1 MKRIINLYLLPIILI
16 TSIQVS
22 SQEVTLSEAVEV
34 TDIEQLLELVKD
46 GATLR
51 TEEDKKRLD
60 SFNRSKQKQEKLLAD
75 ARWLLKKESN
85 REKRLTKQFE
95 DNDSRLSDLEEQ
107 LNLKIGTLGELF
119 GVVRQL
125 SGDAKNTYSQ
135 SLTNLEFPSRIE
147 FLGNLAERKELPKV
161 NELERLWF
169 ELLNEMNASGKI
181 SKFSSEVLDTSGNSS
196 LYDVIRIG
204 QFNAVADSNYLR
216 FIPEEQSLEFLSKN
230 PDGSRSSLRKLSSF
244 EEGDYVEFSIDPTR
258 GSLLNLIL
266 QNPSVIERINQGG
279 FVGYIILIIL
289 VSGLALGAYR
299 FNFLY
304 NSQKSLIK
312 ELDTGKF
319 NEGSPLKEI
328 DDVLKQKDNLD
339 QDQLETKIEAI
350 LSSTGPLYE
359 RSISSIKL
367 LAAVAPL
374 LGLLGTV
381 VGMIGT
387 FQAITLFGT
396 GDPKLM
402 AGGISQALVTTMLG
416 LIAAVPLL
424 FMHNQLDTRSRE
436 IIQIIEEEA
445 IGKIACN
452 SGRFCQLTSKN

>member
-1 MKRIINLYLLPIILI
+1 M
-16 TSIQVS
+16 
-22 SQEVTLSEAVEV
+22 
-34 TDIEQLLELVKD
+34 
-46 GATLR
+46 
-51 TEEDKKRLD
+51 
-60 SFNRSKQKQEKLLAD
+60 
-75 ARWLLKKESN
+75 
-85 REKRLTKQFE
+85 
-95 DNDSRLSDLEEQ
+95 
-107 LNLKIGTLGELF
+107 F

-161 NELERLWF
+161 DELERLWF

-319 NEGSPLKEI
+319 NQGSPLKEI

-445 IGKIACN
+445 IGKIA
-452 SGRFCQLTSKN
+452 SK

>member
-161 NELERLWF
+161 DELERLWF

-196 LYDVIRIG
+196 SYDVIRIG

-216 FIPEEQSLEFLSKN
+216 FIPEEQYLEFLSKN

-319 NEGSPLKEI
+319 NQGSPLKEI
-328 DDVLKQKDNLD
+328 DNVLKQKDNLD

-445 IGKIACN
+445 IGKIA
-452 SGRFCQLTSKN
+452 SK

>member
-161 NELERLWF
+161 DELERLWF

-319 NEGSPLKEI
+319 NQGSPLKEI

-445 IGKIACN
+445 IGKIA
-452 SGRFCQLTSKN
+452 SK

>member
-1 MKRIINLYLLPIILI
+1 MKRIINLYLLPVLLI

-60 SFNRSKQKQEKLLAD
+60 SFNRSKQRQEKLLAD

-161 NELERLWF
+161 DELERLWF

-445 IGKIACN
+445 IGKIA
-452 SGRFCQLTSKN
+452 SK

>member
-1 MKRIINLYLLPIILI
+1 MKNLTKALILPLFLFS
-16 TSIQVS
+16 TLEVK
-22 SQEVTLSEAVEV
+22 SQEVSIADPVVV

-46 GATLR
+46 SATLR
-51 TEEDKKRLD
+51 SSEDRKRLAD
-60 SFNRSKQKQEKLLAD
+60 FNKSKQKQAKLLAD

-85 REKRLTKQFE
+85 REKSLTKQFE
-95 DNDSRLSDLEEQ
+95 DNDSQLSDLEEQ

-125 SGDAKNTYSQ
+125 SGDAKSTYSQ
-135 SLTNLEFPSRIE
+135 SLTNLEFPSRID
-147 FLGNLAERKELPKV
+147 FLGNLAERKALPQV
-161 NELERLWF
+161 PELEQLWY

-181 SKFSSEVLDTSGNSS
+181 SKFRSEVLDTSGNASMQ
-196 LYDVIRIG
+196 DIIRIG
-204 QFNAVADSNYLR
+204 QFNAIADSNYLR

-230 PDGSRSSLRKLSSF
+230 PDGTRSSLKKMTNF
-244 EEGDYVEFSIDPTR
+244 ENGDYVEFLIDPSR
-258 GSLLNLIL
+258 GSLLNLFL
-266 QNPSVIERINQGG
+266 QNPSVLERINQGG
-279 FVGYIILIIL
+279 IVAYIILIIL
-289 VSGLALGAYR
+289 FSGLGLGFFR
-299 FNFLY
+299 FAFLF
-304 NSQKSLIK
+304 NSQKSLME
-312 ELDTGKF
+312 ELESGSYKD
-319 NEGSPLKEI
+319 GSPLKDI
-328 DDVLKQKDNLD
+328 NDVMSQKDKLN

-350 LSSTGPLYE
+350 LSSTGPMYE
-359 RSISSIKL
+359 KSISTIKL

-381 VGMIGT
+381 IGMIGT

-445 IGKIACN
+445 IGKIA
-452 SGRFCQLTSKN
+452 SK

>member
-1 MKRIINLYLLPIILI
+1 MKRIINLYLFPVLLVA
-16 TSIQVS
+16 SIQVN
-22 SQEVTLSEAVEV
+22 SQEVTLSEPVVV

-51 TEEDKKRLD
+51 SEEDKKRLD
-60 SFNRSKQKQEKLLAD
+60 SFNKSKQKQEKLLAD

-161 NELERLWF
+161 DELERLWF
-169 ELLNEMNASGKI
+169 ELLNEMNASGKV

-230 PDGSRSSLRKLSSF
+230 PDGSRSSLRKLSTF

-289 VSGLALGAYR
+289 VSGLALGAFR

-328 DDVLKQKDNLD
+328 DDVLRQKDKLD

-445 IGKIACN
+445 IGKIA
-452 SGRFCQLTSKN
+452 SK

>member
-1 MKRIINLYLLPIILI
+1 
-16 TSIQVS
+16 
-22 SQEVTLSEAVEV
+22 
-34 TDIEQLLELVKD
+34 
-46 GATLR
+46 
-51 TEEDKKRLD
+51 
-60 SFNRSKQKQEKLLAD
+60 
-75 ARWLLKKESN
+75 
-85 REKRLTKQFE
+85 
-95 DNDSRLSDLEEQ
+95 
-107 LNLKIGTLGELF
+107 
-119 GVVRQL
+119 
-125 SGDAKNTYSQ
+125 
-135 SLTNLEFPSRIE
+135 
-147 FLGNLAERKELPKV
+147 
-161 NELERLWF
+161 
-169 ELLNEMNASGKI
+169 MNASGKI

-319 NEGSPLKEI
+319 NQGSPLKEI

-445 IGKIACN
+445 IGKIA
-452 SGRFCQLTSKN
+452 SK

>member
-60 SFNRSKQKQEKLLAD
+60 SFNRSKQRQEKLLAD
-75 ARWLLKKESN
+75 ARLLLKKESN

-161 NELERLWF
+161 DELERLWF

-319 NEGSPLKEI
+319 NQGSPLKEI

-445 IGKIACN
+445 IGKIA
-452 SGRFCQLTSKN
+452 SK

>member
-445 IGKIACN
+445 IGKIA
-452 SGRFCQLTSKN
+452 SK

>member
-304 NSQKSLIK
+304 NSQKSLIN

-319 NEGSPLKEI
+319 NQGSPLKEI

-445 IGKIACN
+445 IGKIA
-452 SGRFCQLTSKN
+452 SK

>member
-60 SFNRSKQKQEKLLAD
+60 SFNRSKQRQEKLLAD
-75 ARWLLKKESN
+75 ARWLLTKESN

-319 NEGSPLKEI
+319 NQGSPLKEI

-445 IGKIACN
+445 IGKIA
-452 SGRFCQLTSKN
+452 SK

>member
-60 SFNRSKQKQEKLLAD
+60 SFNRSKQRQEKLLAD

-161 NELERLWF
+161 DELERLWF

-416 LIAAVPLL
+416 LIAAVALL

-445 IGKIACN
+445 IGKIA
-452 SGRFCQLTSKN
+452 SK

>member
-1 MKRIINLYLLPIILI
+1 MKRIINLYLLPVLLI

-60 SFNRSKQKQEKLLAD
+60 SFNRSKQRQEKLLAD

-230 PDGSRSSLRKLSSF
+230 PDGSRSSLRKLSGF

-319 NEGSPLKEI
+319 NQGSPLKEI

-445 IGKIACN
+445 IGKIA
-452 SGRFCQLTSKN
+452 SK

>member
-1 MKRIINLYLLPIILI
+1 MKRIINLYLLPVLLI

-60 SFNRSKQKQEKLLAD
+60 SFNRSKQRQEKLLAD

-161 NELERLWF
+161 DELERLWF

-319 NEGSPLKEI
+319 NQGSPLKEI

-445 IGKIACN
+445 IGKIA
-452 SGRFCQLTSKN
+452 SK

>member
-60 SFNRSKQKQEKLLAD
+60 SFNRSKQRQEKLLAD

-161 NELERLWF
+161 DELERLWF
-169 ELLNEMNASGKI
+169 ELLNEMNASGKV

-289 VSGLALGAYR
+289 VSGLALGAFR

-319 NEGSPLKEI
+319 NDGSPLKEI
-328 DDVLKQKDNLD
+328 DDVLKQKDKLD

-381 VGMIGT
+381 IGMIGT

-445 IGKIACN
+445 IGKIA
-452 SGRFCQLTSKN
+452 SK

>member
-1 MKRIINLYLLPIILI
+1 MKNLTKVLILPLFFVSILGV
-16 TSIQVS
+16 Q
-22 SQEVTLSEAVEV
+22 SQEVSIADAVEV

-46 GATLR
+46 SATLR
-51 TEEDKKRLD
+51 SEENKTRLAD
-60 SFNRSKQKQEKLLAD
+60 FNKSKQKQAKLLAD

-85 REKRLTKQFE
+85 REKKLTKNFE
-95 DNDSRLSDLEEQ
+95 DNDSQLSDLEEQ

-125 SGDAKNTYSQ
+125 SGDAKSTYSL

-147 FLGNLAERKELPKV
+147 FLGDLAERKALPKV
-161 NELERLWF
+161 PELEQLWY

-181 SKFSSEVLDTSGNSS
+181 SKFRSEVLDTSGNASMQ
-196 LYDVIRIG
+196 DVIRIG
-204 QFNAVADSNYLR
+204 QFNAIANSNYLR

-230 PDGSRSSLRKLSSF
+230 PDGTRSSLKKMSNF
-244 EEGDYVEFSIDPTR
+244 ENGDYVEFLIDPSR
-258 GSLLNLIL
+258 GSLLNLFL

-279 FVGYIILIIL
+279 IVAYIILIIL
-289 VSGLALGAYR
+289 FSGLGLGFFR
-299 FNFLY
+299 FAFLY
-304 NSQKSLIK
+304 TSQKSLIE
-312 ELDTGKF
+312 ELESGSYKA
-319 NEGSPLKEI
+319 GSPLKDI
-328 DDVLKQKDNLD
+328 DDVISQKDKLN

-350 LSSTGPLYE
+350 LSSTGPIYE
-359 RSISSIKL
+359 KSISTIKL

-381 VGMIGT
+381 IGMIGT

-445 IGKIACN
+445 IGKIA
-452 SGRFCQLTSKN
+452 SK

>member
-1 MKRIINLYLLPIILI
+1 MNKIINFIVLPIILI
-16 TSIQVS
+16 TSFQLTAQQVS
-22 SQEVTLSEAVEV
+22 LSEPVEV

-46 GATLR
+46 SATLR
-51 TEEDKKRLD
+51 SDEDKKRLAD
-60 SFNRSKQKQEKLLAD
+60 FNKSKQRQEKLLAD
-75 ARWLLKKESN
+75 AKWLLKVQSN
-85 REKRLTKQFE
+85 REKKLTKQFE

-125 SGDAKNTYSQ
+125 SGDAKSTYSQ
-135 SLTNLEFPSRIE
+135 SLTNLEFPSRVE
-147 FLGNLAERKELPKV
+147 FLGNLAERKELPQV
-161 NELERLWF
+161 AELEQLWF
-169 ELLNEMNASGKI
+169 ELLNEMNASGMV
-181 SKFSSEVLDTSGNSS
+181 SKFSSEVLDTSGDSAV
-196 LYDVIRIG
+196 YDIVRIG
-204 QFNAVADSNYLR
+204 QFNAIADSNYLR

-230 PDGSRSSLRKLSSF
+230 PDGSRSSLRQLSNF
-244 EEGDYVEFSIDPTR
+244 NDGDYVEFAIDPTR

-266 QNPSVIERINQGG
+266 QNPSVVERINQGG
-279 FVGYIILIIL
+279 IPGYIILIIL
-289 VSGLALGAYR
+289 ASGLILGGLR
-299 FNFLY
+299 FTFLY

-312 ELDTGKF
+312 ELESGKF
-319 NEGSPLKEI
+319 NEGSPLKDI
-328 DDVLKQKDNLD
+328 DDVLKQKDKLD

-350 LSSTGPLYE
+350 LSRIGPLYE
-359 RSISSIKL
+359 KSITTIKL

-381 VGMIGT
+381 IGMIGT

-402 AGGISQALVTTMLG
+402 ADGISQALVTTMLG

-424 FMHNQLDTRSRE
+424 FVHNQLDTRSRE

-445 IGKIACN
+445 IGKIA
-452 SGRFCQLTSKN
+452 SK

>member
-1 MKRIINLYLLPIILI
+1 MKNLTKALILPLFLLSTLE
-16 TSIQVS
+16 VK
-22 SQEVTLSEAVEV
+22 SQEVSIADPVVV

-46 GATLR
+46 SATLR
-51 TEEDKKRLD
+51 SSEDRKRLAD
-60 SFNRSKQKQEKLLAD
+60 FNKSKQKQAKLLAD

-85 REKRLTKQFE
+85 REKSLTKQFE
-95 DNDSRLSDLEEQ
+95 DNDSQLSDLEEQ

-125 SGDAKNTYSQ
+125 SGDAKSTYSQ
-135 SLTNLEFPSRIE
+135 SLTNLEFPSRID
-147 FLGNLAERKELPKV
+147 FLGNLAERKALPQV
-161 NELERLWF
+161 PELEQLWY

-181 SKFSSEVLDTSGNSS
+181 SKFRSEVLDTSGNASMQ
-196 LYDVIRIG
+196 DIIRIG
-204 QFNAVADSNYLR
+204 QFNAIADSNYLR

-230 PDGSRSSLRKLSSF
+230 PDGTRSSLKKMTNF
-244 EEGDYVEFSIDPTR
+244 ENGDYVEFLIDPSR
-258 GSLLNLIL
+258 GSLLNLFL
-266 QNPSVIERINQGG
+266 QNPSVLERINQGG
-279 FVGYIILIIL
+279 IVAYIILIIL
-289 VSGLALGAYR
+289 FSGLGLGFFR
-299 FNFLY
+299 FAFLF
-304 NSQKSLIK
+304 NSQKSLME
-312 ELDTGKF
+312 ELESGSYKD
-319 NEGSPLKEI
+319 GSPLKDI
-328 DDVLKQKDNLD
+328 NDVMSQKDKLN

-350 LSSTGPLYE
+350 LSSTGPMYE
-359 RSISSIKL
+359 KSISTIKL

-381 VGMIGT
+381 IGMIGT

-445 IGKIACN
+445 IGKIA
-452 SGRFCQLTSKN
+452 SK

>member
-1 MKRIINLYLLPIILI
+1 MKRIINLYLLPVLLI

-60 SFNRSKQKQEKLLAD
+60 SFNRSKQRQEKLLAD

-119 GVVRQL
+119 GVARQL

-161 NELERLWF
+161 DELERLWF

-319 NEGSPLKEI
+319 NQGSPLKEI

-445 IGKIACN
+445 IGKIA
-452 SGRFCQLTSKN
+452 SK

>member
-1 MKRIINLYLLPIILI
+1 MKRIINLYLLPVLLVA
-16 TSIQVS
+16 SIQVN
-22 SQEVTLSEAVEV
+22 SQEVTLSEPVVV

-51 TEEDKKRLD
+51 SEEDKKRLD
-60 SFNRSKQKQEKLLAD
+60 SFNKSKQKQEKLLAD

-161 NELERLWF
+161 DELERLWF
-169 ELLNEMNASGKI
+169 ELLNEMNASGKV

-289 VSGLALGAYR
+289 VSGLALGAFR

-312 ELDTGKF
+312 ELDTGKY
-319 NEGSPLKEI
+319 NDGSPLKEI
-328 DDVLKQKDNLD
+328 DDVLKQKDKLD

-381 VGMIGT
+381 IGMIGT

-445 IGKIACN
+445 IGKIA
-452 SGRFCQLTSKN
+452 SK

>member
-1 MKRIINLYLLPIILI
+1 MKRIINLYLLPVLLI

-60 SFNRSKQKQEKLLAD
+60 SFNRSKQRQEKLLAD

-119 GVVRQL
+119 GVARQL

-161 NELERLWF
+161 DELERLWF

-445 IGKIACN
+445 IGKIA
-452 SGRFCQLTSKN
+452 SK